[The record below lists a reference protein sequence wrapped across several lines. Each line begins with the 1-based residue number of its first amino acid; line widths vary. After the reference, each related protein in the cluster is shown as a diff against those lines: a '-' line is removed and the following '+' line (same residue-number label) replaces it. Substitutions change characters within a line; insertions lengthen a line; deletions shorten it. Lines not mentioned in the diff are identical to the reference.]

1 MSQAN
6 CDLLILTVGTGTAGK
21 HSDVAQGLVNTINCL
36 QPRLFWLVPSND
48 PKSIPVAD
56 LIREGVANPSAFQ
69 PWSETAPYH
78 AIPEPDDIHECR
90 RQVREVIQAAGKM
103 LRQGERIIVNPTSG
117 TKQMSAGATLAALDE
132 AVGRIDFTTGQR
144 VDGVVKTGTERIQ
157 SFDVLA
163 FLRERDLRSADELF
177 AAGAFYA
184 AARLLRPYSYDPA
197 AAKAREQA
205 LCLHEWQRLNHA
217 RAASHAAKFSEEL
230 RTHLQRLA
238 AADEFSTERL
248 GDLLASADE
257 LARWGDH
264 EEALARYY
272 RAAEQTAKVRL
283 VQAHNLR
290 PPYQLTVI
298 LNLLPVGSRLADEFR
313 RKAHDGR
320 VLLTAQTAWDL
331 LDALND
337 PLAKAYLKDQQLQW
351 GLYRRHATMY
361 GHGQGTVG
369 AAETQQVAA
378 RLRNLLQEHFPAAQA
393 CWHTTLR
400 PRSLQY

>member
-1 MSQAN
+1 M
-6 CDLLILTVGTGTAGK
+6 
-21 HSDVAQGLVNTINCL
+21 
-36 QPRLFWLVPSND
+36 
-48 PKSIPVAD
+48 
-56 LIREGVANPSAFQ
+56 
-69 PWSETAPYH
+69 
-78 AIPEPDDIHECR
+78 
-90 RQVREVIQAAGKM
+90 
-103 LRQGERIIVNPTSG
+103 
-117 TKQMSAGATLAALDE
+117 
-132 AVGRIDFTTGQR
+132 
-144 VDGVVKTGTERIQ
+144 
-157 SFDVLA
+157 
-163 FLRERDLRSADELF
+163 
-177 AAGAFYA
+177 
-184 AARLLRPYSYDPA
+184 
-197 AAKAREQA
+197 
-205 LCLHEWQRLNHA
+205 
-217 RAASHAAKFSEEL
+217 
-230 RTHLQRLA
+230 
-238 AADEFSTERL
+238 
-248 GDLLASADE
+248 
-257 LARWGDH
+257 GDH

-337 PLAKAYLKDQQLQW
+337 SLAKAYLKDQQLQW